1 MIPFIQ
7 RYDFCSFLKLALDVI
22 ITKIFFPQARIVRR
36 PFYIRGSTFI
46 KIGKHFTAG
55 VGLRLDA
62 FPDKKQNC
70 INIGNNVQVND
81 YVHICA
87 IESLSIGNNVLIG
100 SRVFITDH
108 NHGSYSGLMEHS
120 DPDVPPE
127 KRKLSSSPVYI
138 GDNVWIGEGAGVL
151 SGVRVGKGSVIGCG
165 AVVTRDI
172 PGYCLAVGSPARVVK
187 KYNLQTKKWEKA

>member
-1 MIPFIQ
+1 MIPLIQ
-7 RYDFCSFLKLALDVI
+7 RYNFFGLLRLTLDVM
-22 ITKIFFPQARIVRR
+22 ITKIFFPRARIVRR
-36 PFYIRGSTFI
+36 PFYIRGSSFI
-46 KIGKHFTAG
+46 KIGENFTAG

-70 INIGNNVQVND
+70 IKIGNNVQVND

-87 IESLSIGNNVLIG
+87 IESLSIGDNVLIA

-120 DPDVPPE
+120 DPEMPPA
-127 KRKLSSSPVYI
+127 KRKLISSPVHI
-138 GDNVWIGEGAGVL
+138 GDNVWIGEGAGIL
-151 SGVRVGKGSVIGCG
+151 PGVRVGKGSVIGCG

-172 PGYCLAVGSPARVVK
+172 SEYCLAVGNPARVVK
-187 KYNLQTKKWEKA
+187 KYNLQTKKREKT

>member
-1 MIPFIQ
+1 MTQLFR
-7 RYDFCSFLKLALDVI
+7 RYDFFGLLRLTLDVT
-22 ITKIFFPQARIVRR
+22 ITKIFFPRARIVRR
-36 PFYIRGSTFI
+36 PFYIRGPSFI
-46 KIGKHFTAG
+46 KIGKKFTAG

-62 FPDKKQNC
+62 FPDKKQDC
-70 INIGNNVQVND
+70 IKIGNNVQVND

-87 IESLSIGNNVLIG
+87 IESLSIGDNVLIA

-120 DPDVPPE
+120 DPEMPPA
-127 KRKLSSSPVYI
+127 KRKLISSPVHI

-151 SGVRVGKGSVIGCG
+151 PGVRIGKGSVIGCG

-172 PGYCLAVGSPARVVK
+172 PEYCLAVGSPARVVK
-187 KYNLQTKKWEKA
+187 KYNLQTKKWEKT